1 MNINSHVQLPNCV
14 LRNFRDETDPE
25 KKVWYL
31 DVQTGDILRKSSKKL
46 GTCKGYY
53 SETGE
58 RFWAENIENPLSIIT
73 HRIQKY
79 CTGEIPCLQISADDA
94 DACKRYIKAAF
105 IRSKMAE
112 DEMNKHSVTAS
123 ICTEQ
128 SNHDMLACFGLR
140 SYGPIESDLEKMDV
154 SVLINKTERMLVV
167 PRNCF
172 YLVTLQGASHMVAPV
187 CPKGAILLMPREM
200 ACAGM
205 TAVVSDPNVIEEMNI
220 WALCSELEFNSAF
233 VAANRRIELES
244 LRHEL
249 TSRHDTCSSIV

>member
-58 RFWAENIENPLSIIT
+58 RLWAENIENPLSIIT
-73 HRIQKY
+73 RKIQKN

-94 DACKRYIKAAF
+94 DVCKRYIKAAF

-154 SVLINKTERMLVV
+154 SVLVNKTERMLVV
-167 PRNCF
+167 LRNCF

-187 CPKGAILLMPREM
+187 CPKGAILLMPQKMGR
-200 ACAGM
+200 AGM
-205 TAVVSDPNVIEEMNI
+205 TAVVSEPNVIEEMNI

-233 VAANRRIELES
+233 VAANSRTELE
-244 LRHEL
+244 LLKYEL
-249 TSRHDTCSSIV
+249 PLRHDTCSSIV

>member
-1 MNINSHVQLPNCV
+1 MNINSHVQLPNWV

-140 SYGPIESDLEKMDV
+140 SYGRLKATWKRWMY
-154 SVLINKTERMLVV
+154 R
-167 PRNCF
+167 F
-172 YLVTLQGASHMVAPV
+172 
-187 CPKGAILLMPREM
+187 
-200 ACAGM
+200 
-205 TAVVSDPNVIEEMNI
+205 
-220 WALCSELEFNSAF
+220 W
-233 VAANRRIELES
+233 
-244 LRHEL
+244 
-249 TSRHDTCSSIV
+249 

>member
-1 MNINSHVQLPNCV
+1 MNINSHIQLPNCV

-31 DVQTGDILRKSSKKL
+31 DVQTGDILRKSSQKL

-140 SYGPIESDLEKMDV
+140 SYGPIESNLEKMDV

-172 YLVTLQGASHMVAPV
+172 YLVTSQDVPH
-187 CPKGAILLMPREM
+187 IEY
-200 ACAGM
+200 AGRKLHP
-205 TAVVSDPNVIEEMNI
+205 D
-220 WALCSELEFNSAF
+220 
-233 VAANRRIELES
+233 R
-244 LRHEL
+244 
-249 TSRHDTCSSIV
+249 

>member
-154 SVLINKTERMLVV
+154 SVLVNKTERMLVV

-187 CPKGAILLMPREM
+187 CPKGAYLNESRFSNYFIEKWDLSYPRSLAIWGFPLFHVKAPILQNAPNAKLIFLCM
-200 ACAGM
+200 AA
-205 TAVVSDPNVIEEMNI
+205 I
-220 WALCSELEFNSAF
+220 
-233 VAANRRIELES
+233 
-244 LRHEL
+244 
-249 TSRHDTCSSIV
+249 

>member
-1 MNINSHVQLPNCV
+1 MNINSHIQLPNCV

-31 DVQTGDILRKSSKKL
+31 DVQTGDIMRKSSKKL
-46 GTCKGYY
+46 GTRKGYY

-58 RFWAENIENPLSIIT
+58 RFWAENIENPLSIIS
-73 HRIQKY
+73 RKIQKY
-79 CTGEIPCLQISADDA
+79 CTGEVPCLQISADDA
-94 DACKRYIKAAF
+94 DVCKRYIKAAF

-123 ICTEQ
+123 TCTEQ
-128 SNHDMLACFGLR
+128 SNHDMLACFWLR
-140 SYGPIESDLEKMDV
+140 SYGPIESNLEKMDV
-154 SVLINKTERMLVV
+154 SVLVNKTERMLVV

-187 CPKGAILLMPREM
+187 CPKGAILLMPQKMGR
-200 ACAGM
+200 AGM
-205 TAVVSDPNVIEEMNI
+205 TAVVSEPNVIEKMNTL
-220 WALCSELEFNSAF
+220 ALRSELEFNSAF
-233 VAANRRIELES
+233 AAANRRIGLES

>member
-79 CTGEIPCLQISADDA
+79 CTGEIPCLQISAEDVY
-94 DACKRYIKAAF
+94 KRQDSDSAETRQAPHLDHHTGKLLQLPAAGSGLRCGWGTAAF
-105 IRSKMAE
+105 FHIQTSFIPPFPRPRA
-112 DEMNKHSVTAS
+112 
-123 ICTEQ
+123 
-128 SNHDMLACFGLR
+128 
-140 SYGPIESDLEKMDV
+140 MDRPAMY
-154 SVLINKTERMLVV
+154 SS
-167 PRNCF
+167 C
-172 YLVTLQGASHMVAPV
+172 
-187 CPKGAILLMPREM
+187 LLY
-200 ACAGM
+200 
-205 TAVVSDPNVIEEMNI
+205 
-220 WALCSELEFNSAF
+220 
-233 VAANRRIELES
+233 
-244 LRHEL
+244 
-249 TSRHDTCSSIV
+249 TS

>member
-73 HRIQKY
+73 HRIQKN

-94 DACKRYIKAAF
+94 DVCKRYIKAAF

-123 ICTEQ
+123 TCTEQ

-140 SYGPIESDLEKMDV
+140 SYGE
-154 SVLINKTERMLVV
+154 
-167 PRNCF
+167 
-172 YLVTLQGASHMVAPV
+172 
-187 CPKGAILLMPREM
+187 
-200 ACAGM
+200 
-205 TAVVSDPNVIEEMNI
+205 
-220 WALCSELEFNSAF
+220 
-233 VAANRRIELES
+233 
-244 LRHEL
+244 
-249 TSRHDTCSSIV
+249 

>member
-31 DVQTGDILRKSSKKL
+31 DVRTGDILRKSSKKL
-46 GTCKGYY
+46 GTRKGYY

-58 RFWAENIENPLSIIT
+58 RFWAENIENPLSIIS
-73 HRIQKY
+73 RKIQKY
-79 CTGEIPCLQISADDA
+79 CTGEVPCLQISADDA

-140 SYGPIESDLEKMDV
+140 SYGPIESNLEKMDV
-154 SVLINKTERMLVV
+154 SVLIRQKECSLFHVIA
-167 PRNCF
+167 F
-172 YLVTLQGASHMVAPV
+172 
-187 CPKGAILLMPREM
+187 IL
-200 ACAGM
+200 
-205 TAVVSDPNVIEEMNI
+205 
-220 WALCSELEFNSAF
+220 
-233 VAANRRIELES
+233 
-244 LRHEL
+244 
-249 TSRHDTCSSIV
+249 